1 MTATSVTDQLTIELG
16 WAHTI
21 GNRTMCAI
29 TVHALLRAGGTIRAI
44 SERTGIAVYKLRRY
58 ERETDPRDYAG
69 VDAGALDADMTAVFD
84 AYMAS
89 RAAARAK
96 THAAAQL
103 EAQIQLALQQFH
115 PADVAKIAGM
125 NRATFYTAARY
136 RTLQF
141 GTARPDDTTMAALTE
156 LVARLRGAVDHA
168 AAEHAARRE
177 VFADTALAAV
187 AKYGSRR
194 VVSDLT
200 AIPMSDIASMPDG
213 N

>member
-1 MTATSVTDQLTIELG
+1 TSLIDQLTIELG

-29 TVHALLRAGGTIRAI
+29 TVHALLRAGETIRSI
-44 SERTGIAVYKLRRY
+44 SERTGIADYKLRRY

-69 VDAGALDADMTAVFD
+69 ADAGALDADMKAVFD
-84 AYMAS
+84 AYRAS
-89 RAAARAK
+89 RAAAHAK

-115 PADVAKIAGM
+115 PTSVAEIAGM

-136 RTLQF
+136 RTIQF
-141 GTARPDDTTMAALTE
+141 GTSRPDKTTMAALTE
-156 LVARLRGAVDHA
+156 LVARLRAAADHA
-168 AAEHAARRE
+168 SAEHAARHE
-177 VFADTALAAV
+177 MFADTALAAV

-200 AIPMSDIASMPDG
+200 AIPARDIPSIPDG